1 MENLIIIEG
10 ESKLGFDSIE
20 ELVKVCINN
29 MYYSMSKE
37 EKFNEL
43 EKMAVANAGLYK
55 IPVINF
61 KEILDESKVS
71 ENVFV
76 LYDEITHI
84 LSLAKIGKLVI
95 LEKTESNIFTKYIDK
110 TNIQDN
116 YVIVN
121 KFVDEILSKY
131 LSENRREKC

>member
-1 MENLIIIEG
+1 MKNLIIIED
-10 ESKLGFDSIE
+10 ENKQCFDNIE
-20 ELVKVCINN
+20 EIVKVCIND
-29 MYYSMSKE
+29 MYYSMSEE

-43 EKMAVANAGLYK
+43 EKMAFANVGLYK

-61 KEILDESKVS
+61 KEIIDERKVS

-84 LSLAKIGKLVI
+84 LSLAKIGKIVI
-95 LEKTESNIFTKYIDK
+95 LEKTECNIFTKYIDK
-110 TNIQDN
+110 SNILDN

>member
-10 ESKLGFDSIE
+10 ESKQAFDSIE
-20 ELVKVCINN
+20 ELVKVCINDI
-29 MYYSMSKE
+29 YYSMSE
-37 EKFNEL
+37 QEKFNEL
-43 EKMAVANAGLYK
+43 EKMAAANAGLYK
-55 IPVINF
+55 TPVINF
-61 KEILDESKVS
+61 KDSLDENRIS
-71 ENVFV
+71 ENIFV

-84 LSLAKIGKLVI
+84 LSLAKIGKIVI
-95 LEKTESNIFTKYIDK
+95 LEKTECNIFTKYIDK
-110 TNIQDN
+110 SKINDN